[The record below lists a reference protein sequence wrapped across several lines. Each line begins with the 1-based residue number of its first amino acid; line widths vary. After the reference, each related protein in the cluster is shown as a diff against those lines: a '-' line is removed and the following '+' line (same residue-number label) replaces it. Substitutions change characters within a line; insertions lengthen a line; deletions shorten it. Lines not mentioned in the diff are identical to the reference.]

1 MPRTRC
7 VTPRRSAWP
16 PYIDL
21 EPSGAAATVCLP
33 PQTTDL
39 FAVASQPI
47 AVVASV
53 VDRSSQD
60 VRTVLPVKTTD

>member
-1 MPRTRC
+1 M
-7 VTPRRSAWP
+7 
-16 PYIDL
+16 
-21 EPSGAAATVCLP
+21 ATVCLP